1 MDNLLKSLAQMAAD
15 YGGKVVVALVVLFVG
30 WLVAGWVGGAARKAL
45 AKARIDETLSKFL
58 AKTARWAVL
67 LLVILACLSVFGVE
81 TTSFAAVLGS
91 AGIAIGLAFQGTL
104 GNFASGIMLLMFRP
118 FQVGDVV
125 TVDGITG
132 KVDEIELF
140 TTTIDTF
147 DNRRFIIPNGK
158 VFGATIENITYH
170 DIRRA
175 DVAVGV
181 DYTADID
188 HTREILTQA
197 AHDVPGALKAPEPA
211 VILLDL
217 GESCVNWS
225 VRVWAK
231 TVEFGT
237 VKQAA
242 TRAVKLA
249 LDQANIEIPF
259 PQMDVHV
266 SNSPDDQTEN
276 KTVTVHGPERKEH

>member
-1 MDNLLKSLAQMAAD
+1 MDNLLPALSEMVVT
-15 YGGKVVVALVVLFVG
+15 YGGRVVVALVVLFAG
-30 WLVAGWVGGAARKAL
+30 WIFAGWVGRITGKAL
-45 AKARIDETLSKFL
+45 AKAKIDETLAKFL
-58 AKTARWAVL
+58 CKLARWAIL

-104 GNFASGIMLLMFRP
+104 GNFASGMMLLMFRP

-125 TVDGITG
+125 KLDGITG
-132 KVDEIELF
+132 RVNEIELF

-147 DNRRFIIPNGK
+147 DNRRLIIPNGS
-158 VFGATIENITYH
+158 VFGNTIENISFH
-170 DIRRA
+170 PHRRA

-181 DYTADID
+181 TYSADID
-188 HTREILTQA
+188 RTQEVLTQA
-197 AHDVPGALKAPEPA
+197 ARNVPGALNDPEPSI
-211 VILLDL
+211 VLLDL
-217 GESCVNWS
+217 GDSCVNWS

-231 TVEFGT
+231 SDEFTT

-249 LDQANIEIPF
+249 LDKANIEIPF
-259 PQMDVHV
+259 PQMDVR
-266 SNSPDDQTEN
+266 
-276 KTVTVHGPERKEH
+276 VTNEG